1 MTDAV
6 HSIVSAD
13 QELFLWLNGLH
24 TPWLDTVMYWITYK
38 YTWIPLYILLIAL
51 TIRAEGWKK
60 GGFIVIAVVLAV
72 AVADKVTSGF
82 MKPYFLRLRPC
93 HDPSIQIV
101 MHHVTDCGGMY
112 GFASSHASTSFA
124 LAIAWFSLLRRQVPQ
139 MVFLF
144 LWAAVYTYSRVY
156 VGVHYPLDILAGAL
170 VGLLVGYS
178 FVQLYYIFLKRYYHS

>member
-51 TIRAEGWKK
+51 TVRAEGWKK
-60 GGFIVIAVVLAV
+60 GGFIVLAVVLAV
-72 AVADKVTSGF
+72 AAADKITSGF

-93 HDPSIQIV
+93 HDPSIQVV

-124 LAIAWFSLLRRQVPQ
+124 LAIAWFSLLRREIPR
-139 MVFLF
+139 MALLF
-144 LWAAVYTYSRVY
+144 LWAAIYAYSRVY
-156 VGVHYPLDILAGAL
+156 VGVHYPLDILVGAL

>member
-6 HSIVSAD
+6 HNIVRAD

-38 YTWIPLYILLIAL
+38 YTWIPLYILLIGL

-60 GGFIVIAVVLAV
+60 GGFIIIAVVLAV

-101 MHHVTDCGGMY
+101 MHHVTDCGGLY

-124 LAIAWFSLLRRQVPQ
+124 LAIAWFGLLRRQVPQ
-139 MVFLF
+139 MIFLF
-144 LWAAVYTYSRVY
+144 LWAAVYAYSRVY
-156 VGVHYPLDILAGAL
+156 VGVHYPLDILVGAL

>member
-24 TPWLDTVMYWITYK
+24 TPWLDTVMYWVTYK
-38 YTWIPLYILLIAL
+38 YTWIPLYILLIGL

-60 GGFIVIAVVLAV
+60 GGFIIIAVVLAV
-72 AVADKVTSGF
+72 AAADKVTSGF

-93 HDPSIQIV
+93 HDPSIQVV

-124 LAIAWFSLLRRQVPQ
+124 LAIAWFSLLRRRVPQ

-144 LWAAVYTYSRVY
+144 LWASVYAYSRVY
-156 VGVHYPLDILAGAL
+156 VGVHYPLDILVGAL

-178 FVQLYYIFLKRYYHS
+178 SVQLYYIFFKKILS

>member
-24 TPWLDTVMYWITYK
+24 TPWLDTVMYWVTYK

-60 GGFIVIAVVLAV
+60 GGFTIIAVVLAV

-93 HDPSIQIV
+93 HDPSIQVV

-144 LWAAVYTYSRVY
+144 LWAAVYAYSRVY
-156 VGVHYPLDILAGAL
+156 VGVHYPLDILVGAL

-178 FVQLYYIFLKRYYHS
+178 IVQLYYIFLKRYYHS

>member
-24 TPWLDTVMYWITYK
+24 TPWLDTAMYWITYK
-38 YTWIPLYILLIAL
+38 YTWIPLYMLLIGM

-60 GGFIVIAVVLAV
+60 GGFIIIAVVLAV
-72 AVADKVTSGF
+72 AFADKVTSGF

-93 HDPSIQIV
+93 HDPSIQVV
-101 MHHVTDCGGMY
+101 MHHVTDCGGLY

-139 MVFLF
+139 MAFLF
-144 LWAAVYTYSRVY
+144 LWAAVYAYSRVY
-156 VGVHYPLDILAGAL
+156 VGVHYPLDILVGAL

-178 FVQLYYIFLKRYYHS
+178 FVQLYYIFFKKILS

>member
-144 LWAAVYTYSRVY
+144 LWAAVYAYSRVY

>member
-6 HSIVSAD
+6 HSIVRAD

-24 TPWLDTVMYWITYK
+24 TPWLDSVMYCITYK
-38 YTWIPLYILLIAL
+38 YTWIPLYILLIAT

-60 GGFIVIAVVLAV
+60 GGYIVIAVVLAV
-72 AVADKVTSGF
+72 AAADKVTSGF

-93 HDPSIQIV
+93 HDPSIQVV

-124 LAIAWFSLLRRQVPQ
+124 LAIAWFSLLRRKVPQ
-139 MVFLF
+139 MAFLF
-144 LWAAVYTYSRVY
+144 LWAVVYAYSRVY
-156 VGVHYPLDILAGAL
+156 VGVHYPLDILVGAL

>member
-6 HSIVSAD
+6 HSIVRID

-24 TPWLDTVMYWITYK
+24 TPWLDTVMYWVTYK
-38 YTWIPLYILLIAL
+38 FTWIPLYILLIAV

-60 GGFIVIAVVLAV
+60 GGFMVIAVVMAV
-72 AVADKVTSGF
+72 AVADKITSGL

-93 HDPSIQIV
+93 HDPTITAI

-124 LAIAWFSLLRRQVPQ
+124 LAITWFSLLRSRVPQ

-144 LWAAVYTYSRVY
+144 LWAAVYAYSRVY
-156 VGVHYPLDILAGAL
+156 VGVHYPLDILVGAL
-170 VGLLVGYS
+170 VGLLVGYC
-178 FVQLYYIFLKRYYHS
+178 FVQLYYIFLKRYYLN

>member
-124 LAIAWFSLLRRQVPQ
+124 LAVAWFSLLRRQVPQ

-144 LWAAVYTYSRVY
+144 LWAAVYAYSRVY
-156 VGVHYPLDILAGAL
+156 VGVHYPLDILAGTL